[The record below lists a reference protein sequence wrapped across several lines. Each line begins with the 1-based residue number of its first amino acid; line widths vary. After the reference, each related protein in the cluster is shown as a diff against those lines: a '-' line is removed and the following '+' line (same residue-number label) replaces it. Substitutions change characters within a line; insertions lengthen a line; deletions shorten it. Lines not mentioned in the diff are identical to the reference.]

1 LNKGASETILLAS
14 SCRCK
19 RIIHHGHRR
28 LRHGT
33 TPGGRSSSATSLAA
47 INPWAWGLPILLVF
61 AGLSMSVSNTS
72 ANSPLQATVAAS
84 RRGRTISLFMLAT
97 RGGMSIGSLL
107 TGISVSLFGVRYA
120 LLINGLLALATHI
133 MIGRRWTRKALASP
147 SQTT

>member
-1 LNKGASETILLAS
+1 
-14 SCRCK
+14 
-19 RIIHHGHRR
+19 
-28 LRHGT
+28 
-33 TPGGRSSSATSLAA
+33 
-47 INPWAWGLPILLVF
+47 LLVF